1 MNQITLYINNDTVT
15 MNSTTTGKYAAR
27 RVAEALGYDDALQY
41 HLFLWQ
47 AKGRPLRIED
57 DEIMAPYHDY
67 TVARLQ
73 EVRPKP
79 GI

>member
-1 MNQITLYINNDTVT
+1 MSQITLYINNNTVT

-41 HLFLWQ
+41 HLFLGFQ
-47 AKGRPLRIED
+47 NHIFQVKD

-67 TVARLQ
+67 IVARLQ
-73 EVRPKP
+73 EIR
-79 GI
+79 